1 MRVTNRS
8 IFESIKYNLGTISN
22 ELNKANE
29 IASTGKRINKLS
41 DDPVGLTQS
50 LSIQSSLA
58 NIEQMQRNIDYG
70 QSWLNSSESALTS
83 VSNILSDTKALCI
96 QMASGTVGAD
106 QRSAAAENVQ
116 NNLDEIVSLAN
127 TNVNGSYIFAGSKTD
142 TVPFD
147 QDETGNVTYNGD
159 NTAFSIKISN
169 NASIEI
175 GSDGQAVFGTLFTTL
190 SDLKTALQNNDVTGI
205 QDAMGK
211 LDDSMNDISAKISD
225 IGSKTDRMDIKK
237 NIFQDLN
244 LTDTTRLS
252 TIEDADMAQ
261 AIMDVSAAQ
270 LTYQAALASSSKVMS
285 LSLVDYISTTN

>member
-8 IFESIKYNLGTISN
+8 IFESIKYNLGTISD

-29 IASTGKRINKLS
+29 VASTGKRINKLS

-58 NIEQMQRNIDYG
+58 NITQMQRNIDYG

-83 VSNILSDTKALCI
+83 VSNILSDTKALCV

-106 QRSAAAENVQ
+106 QRAAAAENVQ

-147 QDETGNVTYNGD
+147 QDGTGNVTYKGD

-285 LSLVDYISTTN
+285 LSLVDYLTT

>member
-8 IFESIKYNLGTISN
+8 IFESIKYNLGTISD

-29 IASTGKRINKLS
+29 VASTGKRINKLS

-83 VSNILSDTKALCI
+83 VSNILSDTKALCV

-106 QRSAAAENVQ
+106 QRAAAAENVQ

-147 QDETGNVTYNGD
+147 QDGTGNVTYNGD

-244 LTDTTRLS
+244 LTNTTRLS

-285 LSLVDYISTTN
+285 LSLVDYLTT